1 MAEVSEILFNWAM
14 LFTETPNLS
23 DIDHSESP
31 GLTLYALSLVGIQ
44 VILPLLNLTEA
55 QYHWRL

>member
-31 GLTLYALSLVGIQ
+31 GLTLYALSLVGITSDS
-44 VILPLLNLTEA
+44 PTTKLN
-55 QYHWRL
+55 